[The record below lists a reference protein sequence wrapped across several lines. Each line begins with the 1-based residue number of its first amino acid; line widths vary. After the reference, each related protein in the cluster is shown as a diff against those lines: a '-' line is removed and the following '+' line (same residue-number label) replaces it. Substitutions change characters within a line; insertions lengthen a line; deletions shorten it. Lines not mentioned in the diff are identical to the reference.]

1 MKKTLNIEG
10 MKCPHCEARVKKAL
24 EALDG
29 VAEAAVSHVTGT
41 ADVTLS
47 ADVSDAAMKQA
58 VEALD
63 FKVTSIA

>member
-1 MKKTLNIEG
+1 MKKTLNMEG